1 MRSKIV
7 RYIILISL
15 LLLTAWGTAAH
26 FYRKSEDEKIQDFD
40 ADKFCKIGFTDE
52 ELDLFCDIAFNRAGE
67 RIRKW
72 NTDIRV
78 EIEDTGKLDKN
89 VIAEVDSVIT
99 LLRPLIVPLRIER
112 VPDNG
117 NVIVYKNVKSAP
129 ANKPRQKPIF
139 VNGIARIN
147 EAIDHAWEINFAH
160 IYDGRESGTQTLMH
174 EFEHMLGLEHPMM
187 LYEYYLTIGRS
198 AIPQHYS
205 AYGGWLRFQGVPYYI
220 SEQEKTVIRML
231 YSPEIKAGLKKDDFL
246 KRMEN
251 NIKITTR

>member
-89 VIAEVDSVIT
+89 VIAEVDSV
-99 LLRPLIVPLRIER
+99 
-112 VPDNG
+112 
-117 NVIVYKNVKSAP
+117 
-129 ANKPRQKPIF
+129 
-139 VNGIARIN
+139 
-147 EAIDHAWEINFAH
+147 
-160 IYDGRESGTQTLMH
+160 
-174 EFEHMLGLEHPMM
+174 
-187 LYEYYLTIGRS
+187 
-198 AIPQHYS
+198 
-205 AYGGWLRFQGVPYYI
+205 
-220 SEQEKTVIRML
+220 
-231 YSPEIKAGLKKDDFL
+231 KD
-246 KRMEN
+246 R
-251 NIKITTR
+251 TCTG